1 MLWGMGQRMNGN
13 IRDPGARRFF
23 RSQNQKALS
32 LLLIALLAACCD
44 GPASETGQKIAP
56 PTGGGIYLGA
66 YADLGLVYQLTGE
79 YGSSALEP
87 DLLPEFYGQSLDE
100 MFGRKLAIRTSGWA
114 LPFIHDEGL
123 VIEGQPGRL
132 TFDAAGHRRA
142 WEEFGYTAT
151 YCLGDQKLP
160 GIFTE
165 VKDGLWDGRID
176 ALARQLAEF
185 PYPVF
190 FEYWV
195 EADTA
200 GIGAEDQADFK
211 AMLVRV
217 HDRVEAIAPQKVT
230 WVAPTV
236 VAWPL
241 PIDGYE
247 PLYRNYY
254 PGDAYVDWHGVSLFC
269 SRETSTDYFPP
280 RQCLESVREQIGDLA
295 SKPVMLEQF
304 GLMRT
309 LAGVDKSDAER
320 EAWYRGFL
328 AEVHDFPEIAA
339 ILWVQND
346 YVNWNSALKVAEP
359 AVQAIREE
367 IAAHPGTWLSDVQTA
382 AP

>member
-1 MLWGMGQRMNGN
+1 MSCKNIGQFLRQGE
-13 IRDPGARRFF
+13 
-23 RSQNQKALS
+23 SKAAS
-32 LLLIALLAACCD
+32 LLLITLLAICRC
-44 GPASETGQKIAP
+44 GSEPAPGQKIVAP
-56 PTGGGIYLGA
+56 AGGGIYLGA
-66 YADLGLVYQLTGE
+66 YADLGLVFQLTGE

-87 DLLPEFYGQSLDE
+87 QQLPEFYGQSLDQ
-100 MFGRKLAIRTSGWA
+100 MFGKKLAIRTSGWS
-114 LPFIHDEGL
+114 LPFIQDEGL

-132 TFDAAGHRRA
+132 YFDAAGHRRA
-142 WEEFGYTAT
+142 WEEFGYAAT
-151 YCLGDQKLP
+151 YCLGDQRLP

-165 VKDGLWDGRID
+165 VKDGLWDEKID
-176 ALARQLAEF
+176 ALARQLAGY

-200 GIGAEDQADFK
+200 GIGPADQADFK

-241 PIDGYE
+241 PIEGYE

-254 PGDAYVDWHGVSLFC
+254 PGDQYVDWHGVSLFC

-280 RQCLESVREQIGDLA
+280 RQCLDSVREQIKDFA
-295 SKPVMLEQF
+295 PKPVMLEQF
-304 GLMRT
+304 GLLRT
-309 LAGVDKSDAER
+309 LAGIDKSDLDR

-328 AEVHDFPEIAA
+328 TEVHSFPEIAA

-346 YVNWNSALKVAEP
+346 YENWNSALKVAEP

-367 IAAHPGTWLSDVQTA
+367 MAANPGYWHSDVQTA
-382 AP
+382 PP